1 MDLNRK
7 IAFKMPTEEFEEI
20 TIDRNNIE
28 PDLVVMDSFAG
39 KIELAVI
46 CKAFTR
52 SNLKSLN
59 IKPNL
64 HYWAPY
70 IGKKTRRCSNILNT
84 EHQKV
89 KTGTEKNVENDDY
102 REMTE
107 ERLLEILSNDSL
119 RKVKSAAKTCKV
131 SMQIKAAVLIDGKK
145 FLNFFSKKWSHL
157 GEWLSF
163 SCPHGVVYYLKF
175 LLRPES
181 SRDYVGEILSMEH
194 FSNIAVIDMAHIVA
208 NYALVSRKEDVI
220 KYGYN
225 ENGILFKPYNGRLA
239 DTENPKDVANAI
251 ENRLEVSFPWIC
263 QHHQSNIPRSVKRQ
277 ECHQV

>member
-1 MDLNRK
+1 M
-7 IAFKMPTEEFEEI
+7 E
-20 TIDRNNIE
+20 
-28 PDLVVMDSFAG
+28 

-46 CKAFTR
+46 SKGFTS

-131 SMQIKAAVLIDGKK
+131 STVGSKMDIIMRVKAATLKDGNMGSFGRMSFV
-145 FLNFFSKKWSHL
+145 FLPARI
-157 GEWLSF
+157 
-163 SCPHGVVYYLKF
+163 C
-175 LLRPES
+175 LL
-181 SRDYVGEILSMEH
+181 
-194 FSNIAVIDMAHIVA
+194 
-208 NYALVSRKEDVI
+208 
-220 KYGYN
+220 
-225 ENGILFKPYNGRLA
+225 
-239 DTENPKDVANAI
+239 PKIFVTI
-251 ENRLEVSFPWIC
+251 
-263 QHHQSNIPRSVKRQ
+263 
-277 ECHQV
+277 